1 MRMITHDWADS
12 YCITILSHLRAAAGP
27 HSRLIIVDAIV
38 QYACE
43 DTTVAK
49 DIPGGLEE
57 EGRKAPEPLLPN
69 WGHAALFRY
78 LCDIQVRI
86 VANYQVTTH
95 CRRWDHLQ
103 AGEGIIANYILCRL
117 VDDGCTERD
126 GTHGI
131 SIREYFIGVRMATRA
146 SLPFS

>member
-1 MRMITHDWADS
+1 MPGAIESGRVRFQGEWHATLATFKSLRQASLIFSTTDHNFFTPQPIHDASIYFMRMITHDWADS
-12 YCITILSHLRAAAGP
+12 YCITILSHLRAAAGA

-78 LCDIQVRI
+78 LCDIQVS
-86 VANYQVTTH
+86 VS
-95 CRRWDHLQ
+95 L
-103 AGEGIIANYILCRL
+103 LL
-117 VDDGCTERD
+117 
-126 GTHGI
+126 
-131 SIREYFIGVRMATRA
+131 RA
-146 SLPFS
+146 SQ